1 MPNFSSV
8 DIDTAL
14 RDLSTLEFRGR
25 ITQALGT
32 TVTVTGLPVA
42 IGQRCRILG
51 SNANSKGSNSNFT
64 VSQSDESILAEVVGF
79 SGDDAVLFP
88 LGDIRGITLGSEV
101 VIEANQVSVSVS
113 EQMLGQVHNGFGARL
128 TDDPFSIVSAHTLT
142 NTGNAGHWSKLVPVR
157 RVAPEP
163 LQRQRVSELLSTGI
177 KSIDSLLS
185 VGIGQRL
192 GIFAP
197 AGAGKST
204 LLGQL
209 SRSSPCDVV
218 VIALIGE
225 RGREV
230 REFLEDTLDED
241 TRAKSVLV
249 VATSD
254 RPAMERINAAYTA
267 TAIAEGFAESGKR
280 VLLLMDSVTR
290 FARAVREVGLAAGE
304 PAVRQGFTPSVFS
317 ELPRLF
323 ERAGATPVG
332 SITAFY
338 TVLTED
344 ESADDVIAEETRS
357 LLDGN
362 IVLSRSLAQRAQF
375 PAIDIA
381 ASISRCM
388 NGLVES
394 RHIGLANDVRTS
406 IEKYQQLEFM
416 VQVGEYEMGND
427 PKGDKAVMLHSATE
441 QWLAQD
447 TDSWIKLDD
456 ALNQL
461 EQMGF
466 SASMVAS

>member
-1 MPNFSSV
+1 MASTHQL
-8 DIDTAL
+8 DIESTLA
-14 RDLSTLEFRGR
+14 RVSTLEYRGR

-42 IGQRCRILG
+42 IGQRCRIL
-51 SNANSKGSNSNFT
+51 NA
-64 VSQSDESILAEVVGF
+64 QSATTDDSVLAEVVGF
-79 SGDDAVLFP
+79 SGDEAVLFP

-101 VIEANQVSVSVS
+101 VIDEDQVSITVDESL
-113 EQMLGQVHNGFGARL
+113 LGQTLNGFGVR
-128 TDDPFSIVSAHTLT
+128 VSKNSAPVTQS
-142 NTGNAGHWSKLVPVR
+142 GWSFDMPVR
-157 RVAPEP
+157 CAAPEP
-163 LQRQRVSELLSTGI
+163 LQRQRVSELFHTGV
-177 KSIDSLLS
+177 KAVDALLT
-185 VGIGQRL
+185 VGMGQRL

-230 REFLEDTLDED
+230 REFLEDTLNAES
-241 TRAKSVLV
+241 REKSVLV

-254 RPAMERINAAYTA
+254 RPAMERISAAYTA
-267 TAIAEGFAESGKR
+267 TAIAEGFAQSGKR

-304 PAVRQGFTPSVFS
+304 PAVRQGFTPSVFA

-323 ERAGATPVG
+323 ERAGATEAG

-338 TVLTED
+338 TVLTD
-344 ESADDVIAEETRS
+344 DDSADDVISEESRS

-362 IVLSRSLAQRAQF
+362 IVLSRALAQRAQF
-375 PAIDIA
+375 PAIDVA

-388 NGLVES
+388 HSLVDE
-394 RHIGLANDVRTS
+394 RHSGLANDVRAALAKFS
-406 IEKYQQLEFM
+406 QLEFL
-416 VQVGEYEMGND
+416 VQVGEYEMGAD
-427 PKGDKAVMLHSATE
+427 AQGDKAVTLNPVLQ
-441 QWLAQD
+441 QWLAQPTHD
-447 TDSWIKLDD
+447 WVPVED
-456 ALNQL
+456 ALKEL
-461 EQMGF
+461 ESIGF
-466 SASMVAS
+466 TASATVG